1 MNKFYMNGKLIHKA
15 SDHNTKRCEVEKW
28 VFLPHSDFERLK
40 ANPYQEHEAITA
52 ARDLMYEDKN
62 AYHCIMLLDE
72 NGDDGL
78 LIEAEGFDYPR
89 LSMFVPDAKSI
100 YERYQT
106 SEPELKLHD
115 MIKDTVEKIA
125 ELAHTD
131 KTDFTSADMI
141 DMDEVES
148 LIKNAIIQ
156 QLTQRDD
163 ISMAKNTDIG
173 VDFQPDIH
181 VEAEKLTELRFYCP
195 LKVQRVIEPSF
206 NENEEEEFFED
217 TEVLSDYET
226 LEYESEINE
235 AIKAY
240 QSFEE
245 ENRGLMAYLYGRKR
259 FADKVYSIFP
269 SVEKVGDRLMGV
281 FTCQICG
288 ELDSYEYDELLQE
301 LRGQASDGYC
311 EGLEQHEIHTS
322 EGDIYVSFYDTSG
335 AWELMTEE
343 EIKETLDTPAVMS
356 RFCSICWIS
365 RCVGFAMT
373 LQVSFMPTPLLCI

>member
-72 NGDDGL
+72 YGDDGL

-89 LSMFVPDAKSI
+89 LSMFVPDAALI
-100 YERYQT
+100 YERYKT
-106 SEPELKLHD
+106 SEAELKLHD
-115 MIKDTVEKIA
+115 MIRDTVEKIA

-148 LIKNAIIQ
+148 LVKNAIVQ
-156 QLTQRDD
+156 QLAMRDD
-163 ISMAKNTDIG
+163 IKVAQNTDIG

-181 VEAEKLTELRFYCP
+181 VETKELTELKFYCP
-195 LKVQRVIEPSF
+195 LKVQREINPSF
-206 NENEEEEFFED
+206 DKDEDEFFED
-217 TEVLSDYET
+217 TEELSDFEA
-226 LEYESEINE
+226 LEYESEISS
-235 AIKAY
+235 AIEAY
-240 QSFEE
+240 QSDEE
-245 ENRGLMAYLYGRKR
+245 ENRGIMAYLGDRKR

-301 LRGQASDGYC
+301 LRGQASDGWG
-311 EGLEQHEIHTS
+311 ESFEQHEIHTS
-322 EGDIYVSFYDTSG
+322 EGDIYVSFYDTCG
-335 AWELMTEE
+335 AWDLMTEE
-343 EIKETLDTPAVMS
+343 EVKAAPES
-356 RFCSICWIS
+356 
-365 RCVGFAMT
+365 
-373 LQVSFMPTPLLCI
+373 PLEDVELKM

>member
-52 ARDLMYEDKN
+52 ARDLMYEDEE

-72 NGDDGL
+72 YGDDGL

-100 YERYQT
+100 YDRYQT
-106 SEPELKLHD
+106 SESELKLHD
-115 MIKDTVEKIA
+115 IIKDTVEKIA
-125 ELAHTD
+125 ELAHTG

-148 LIKNAIIQ
+148 LVKKAIVQ
-156 QLTQRDD
+156 QLAQRDD
-163 ISMAKNTDIG
+163 IKMTENTDIG

-181 VEAEKLTELRFYCP
+181 VEAEKLTELKFYCP
-195 LKVQRVIEPSF
+195 LKVQREIQPTFDEDG
-206 NENEEEEFFED
+206 EDEFFDD
-217 TEVLSDYET
+217 TEELSDFEV
-226 LEYESEINE
+226 LEYESEISN
-235 AIKAY
+235 AIEAY
-240 QSFEE
+240 QSDEE
-245 ENRGLMAYLYGRKR
+245 ENRGIMAYLGDRKR

-269 SVEKVGDRLMGV
+269 SIEKVGDRLMGV

-301 LRGQASDGYC
+301 LRGQASDGWA
-311 EGLEQHEIHTS
+311 ESFEQHEIHTS
-322 EGDIYVSFYDTSG
+322 EGDIYVSFYDTCG

-343 EIKETLDTPAVMS
+343 EVKAAPESPSEDIGM
-356 RFCSICWIS
+356 R
-365 RCVGFAMT
+365 M
-373 LQVSFMPTPLLCI
+373 

>member
-1 MNKFYMNGKLIHKA
+1 MNKFHMNGKLMHKA
-15 SDHNTKRCEVEKW
+15 SNHNTKRCEVEKW

-40 ANPYQEHEAITA
+40 TNPYQNHEAITA
-52 ARDLMYEDKN
+52 AKDLMYEDDK

-72 NGDDGL
+72 YGDDGL
-78 LIEAEGFDYPR
+78 LIEADGFDYPR
-89 LSMFVPDAKSI
+89 YSMFVPDAHLN
-100 YERYQT
+100 YEWYKT

-125 ELAHTD
+125 ELAHTG

-148 LIKNAIIQ
+148 LVKNAIVE
-156 QLTQRDD
+156 QLAQRDD
-163 ISMAKNTDIG
+163 IKMAKNTDIG

-181 VEAEKLTELRFYCP
+181 VEAEKLTELKFYCP
-195 LKVQRVIEPSF
+195 LKVQREIKPTFDED
-206 NENEEEEFFED
+206 EDEFFED
-217 TEVLSDYET
+217 TEELSDFEA
-226 LEYESEINE
+226 LEYESEISD
-235 AIKAY
+235 AIEAY
-240 QSFEE
+240 QSDEE
-245 ENRGLMAYLYGRKR
+245 ENRGIMAYLGDRKR

-269 SVEKVGDRLMGV
+269 SVVKVGDRLMGV

-311 EGLEQHEIHTS
+311 EGLEQRDIHTS
-322 EGDIYVSFYDTSG
+322 EGDIYVSFYDTCG

-343 EIKETLDTPAVMS
+343 EVKAAPESPSEDIGIRM
-356 RFCSICWIS
+356 
-365 RCVGFAMT
+365 
-373 LQVSFMPTPLLCI
+373 